1 MKNESAFPTKQ
12 IVNWTVGDDKN
23 PEPIY
28 EDIQG
33 LTKREYIAIIAM
45 PSMISKEE
53 FNDIDYESVSKK
65 SVKMADALI
74 NELSKADKK

>member
-1 MKNESAFPTKQ
+1 
-12 IVNWTVGDDKN
+12 
-23 PEPIY
+23 
-28 EDIQG
+28 
-33 LTKREYIAIIAM
+33 M